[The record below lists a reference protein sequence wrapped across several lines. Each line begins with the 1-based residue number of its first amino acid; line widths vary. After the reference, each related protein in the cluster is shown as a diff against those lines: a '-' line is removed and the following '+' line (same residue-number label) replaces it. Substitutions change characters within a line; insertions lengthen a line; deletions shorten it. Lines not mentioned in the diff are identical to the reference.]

1 MLDFKCYGE
10 VVTECYYKSLKY
22 FAFLS
27 FIVKTFGKYL

>member
-27 FIVKTFGKYL
+27 FIVKAFGKNL

>member
-10 VVTECYYKSLKY
+10 FVTGCYYKGSKY

-27 FIVKTFGKYL
+27 FIVKTLEKYL